1 MSICFLQLD
10 WQQQQQQLSSSQQLP
25 IQQQNGNLPGK
36 IASFDHKHN
45 LSEPMKYIIKKIYV
59 CIIK

>member
-36 IASFDHKHN
+36 ITSFDHKHN
-45 LSEPMKYIIKKIYV
+45 SSKPIIYIIKYI
-59 CIIK
+59 